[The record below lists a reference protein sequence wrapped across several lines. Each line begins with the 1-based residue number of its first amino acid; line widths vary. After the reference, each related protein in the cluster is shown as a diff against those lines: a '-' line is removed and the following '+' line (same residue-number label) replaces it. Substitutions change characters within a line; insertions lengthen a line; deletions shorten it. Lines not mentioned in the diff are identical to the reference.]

1 MFIHNFCL
9 GTENIIGNFINVI
22 WIIMHKIKDYWSE
35 IICYLSLVVI
45 WEIWSNM
52 SSIMVNYWQKS
63 SLLLL
68 MFEMNTK
75 LSVKWHV
82 LNLYEH

>member
-1 MFIHNFCL
+1 MN
-9 GTENIIGNFINVI
+9 
-22 WIIMHKIKDYWSE
+22 
-35 IICYLSLVVI
+35 
-45 WEIWSNM
+45 
-52 SSIMVNYWQKS
+52 SIMVNYWQKS

-68 MFEMNTK
+68 MLEINTK